1 MFRCGLMPQ
10 RAAAVFILIAFA
22 VALFFAPVSRAG
34 SLAFENDWA
43 RAYIQTIDTS
53 TTMTALSSYSEFRV
67 GEVLVIQSHD
77 VNQPI
82 IGFVQITAIDIQ
94 PGGRYVVKA
103 RLVRHTR
110 SEMVQVGDILYRMDF
125 NTYHE
130 EYKGTT
136 ELIIKNESINSS
148 ASYKPLVFM
157 GLSSGETAQSLND
170 NEFLV
175 NFLGYV
181 DYGLTSK
188 LVVGTLLPANVLQA
202 PNVHGKYKFHESDS
216 NVFSFGA
223 NYFQSTEKT
232 EGTLNLTLYWD
243 SVSTESL
250 IGHTNLTL
258 ALSTFENAKNL
269 TALKGAG
276 TSSFQSGY
284 EFVLDDWNRVLVGP
298 SFNFENKSV
307 GGYISHVWIWDHFH
321 ALLGISTTNIARA
334 RVNVEDGY
342 YFNADFY
349 WRF

>member
-1 MFRCGLMPQ
+1 MKWISKFSLACVLALGLG
-10 RAAAVFILIAFA
+10 IS
-22 VALFFAPVSRAG
+22 SRKAQAE
-34 SLAFENDWA
+34 SLAFENDWS
-43 RAYIQTIDTS
+43 RAYIQSIDSSS
-53 TTMTALSSYSEFRV
+53 TLTALSSYSEFKV
-67 GEVLVIQSHD
+67 GEILVIQSRDAH
-77 VNQPI
+77 QQI
-82 IGFVQITAIDIQ
+82 IGFVEIKSIEAR

-110 SEMVQVGDILYRMDF
+110 STMVQVGDILYRMDF

-136 ELIIKNESINSS
+136 ELIIRNDSVNSS

-157 GLSSGETAQSLND
+157 GLSAGETAQTLNT
-170 NEFLV
+170 NELLV

-181 DYGLTSK
+181 DYGFNPNFTI
-188 LVVGTLLPANVLQA
+188 GTLLPANILQA
-202 PNVHGKYKFHESDS
+202 PNAHAKYKFLESDS

-223 NYFQSTEKT
+223 NYFQSTANT

-243 SVSTESL
+243 SVSSESL
-250 IGHTNLTL
+250 IGHTNLTVAL
-258 ALSTFENAKNL
+258 ATIDNAKSL
-269 TALKGAG
+269 TALKGTG

-307 GGYISHVWIWDHFH
+307 GGYMSYLWVWDHFH
-321 ALLGISTTNIARA
+321 ALLGFSTTNITRT
-334 RVNVEDGY
+334 VVSVEDGY

>member
-1 MFRCGLMPQ
+1 MFLSTAC
-10 RAAAVFILIAFA
+10 FFAFA
-22 VALFFAPVSRAG
+22 IMAFLKPVQALSAESI
-34 SLAFENDWA
+34 AFENDWA
-43 RAYIQTIDTS
+43 RAYIQTIDS
-53 TTMTALSSYSEFRV
+53 SSTMTALSSYSEFKV
-67 GEVLVIQSHD
+67 GEILVIQSRDPH
-77 VNQPI
+77 QQI
-82 IGFVQITAIDIQ
+82 IGFVEIQRIEVQ
-94 PGGRYVVKA
+94 PGGRYIVKA

-110 SEMVQVGDILYRMDF
+110 STMVQVGDILYRMDF

-136 ELIIKNESINSS
+136 ELIIKNENVNSS

-157 GLSSGETAQSLND
+157 GLSAGETAQTLSKGEIL
-170 NEFLV
+170 L
-175 NFLGYV
+175 NFLGYL
-181 DYGLTSK
+181 DYGVTQDFII
-188 LVVGTLLPANVLQA
+188 GTLVPANVLQA
-202 PNVHGKYKFHESDS
+202 PNAHGKYKFKESDS
-216 NVFSFGA
+216 NVFSFGV

-232 EGTLNLTLYWD
+232 DGTVNLTLYWD

-250 IGHTNLTL
+250 IGHTNLTV
-258 ALSTFENAKNL
+258 ALTTFEDAKSL

-298 SFNFENKSV
+298 SFNFENQSV

-321 ALLGISTTNIARA
+321 ALLGVSTTNIAKP
-334 RVNVEDGY
+334 VVDVEDGY